1 MKGVKMF
8 PTLFISHGAP
18 NTILKACH
26 TRKSLRSFA
35 SKLDKPKYIVV
46 ISSHWVSPS
55 IEMINPKTNALM
67 YDFYGFEKELYE
79 FTYDIASDEATSK
92 HLLNRLD
99 ALNIQVN
106 PLRQSFDH
114 GVWTVLSMMY
124 ETLDIPVIQLSLPA
138 YFSAK
143 EYFEFGEALK
153 VLKDEALLVLSG
165 SITHNLYDIDPRN
178 AQIPE
183 YANKFND
190 YIKQALKRGNYEE
203 ILEYG
208 KLPYFRKNHPSNE
221 HFTPLLIALGASQNQ
236 KATSFNSEFVYG
248 NISMESY
255 SFQ

>member
-1 MKGVKMF
+1 MF

-18 NTILKACH
+18 NTILKAGE
-26 TRKSLRSFA
+26 TKKNLRSFA
-35 SKLDKPKYIVV
+35 STLDKPKYIVV
-46 ISSHWVSPS
+46 ISSHWVSS
-55 IEMINPKTNALM
+55 CIEMIYPKTNTLM

-92 HLLNRLD
+92 HLLNRLE

-114 GVWTVLSMMY
+114 GVWTALSMMY

-138 YFSAK
+138 YFSAQ

-153 VLKDEALLVLSG
+153 VLKDEALLVFSG
-165 SITHNLYDIDPRN
+165 SITHNLYDIDPTN
-178 AQIPE
+178 SHTPKYATLFNEQIKEALEMGE
-183 YANKFND
+183 YK
-190 YIKQALKRGNYEE
+190 K
-203 ILEYG
+203 ILEYE
-208 KLPYFRKNHPSNE
+208 KLPYFKKNHHTSE